1 MLLLFTY
8 LAKSP
13 NQQARWTQMVSGRC
27 MKCRVNV
34 EMQDPVESV
43 TKNNMRIMKGKC
55 PKCGTTVCHM
65 MGKAITP

>member
-1 MLLLFTY
+1 
-8 LAKSP
+8 
-13 NQQARWTQMVSGRC
+13 MVSGRC